1 MGRISSR
8 PPASRGKRPSKYF
21 NTSRAVGVKRST
33 KIKELTEQGADLTEV
48 VSQAQR
54 DALPELA
61 GCGTADVIRLFREHG
76 FPVHPTTDALIF
88 TTDIGKDWRSYILA
102 RDT

>member
-1 MGRISSR
+1 MLS
-8 PPASRGKRPSKYF
+8 
-21 NTSRAVGVKRST
+21 
-33 KIKELTEQGADLTEV
+33 E
-48 VSQAQR
+48 AQH

-61 GCGTADVIRLFREHG
+61 GCGTADVIRLFRDQG
-76 FPVHPTTDALIF
+76 FPDHPTTDALIF

>member
-1 MGRISSR
+1 MLFQLFAHPDVEKVIL
-8 PPASRGKRPSKYF
+8 F
-21 NTSRAVGVKRST
+21 NDGSTAPLAVPDAVLS
-33 KIKELTEQGADLTEV
+33 AV